1 MFKRR
6 RLASALMSR
15 PAPDMSPKDA
25 REVLGV
31 SSASTAAE
39 LRRAYRVA
47 AKRAHPDAG
56 GDEGA
61 FRQVVDAYR
70 VLQDPRDPDLTHAPL
85 RPRGAFCPDLEITP
99 RLALD
104 GGEVDHDLTD
114 GRRIRITLPPG
125 LRAGDRVRAA
135 GAELRVYIRAED
147 GVLVRGDD
155 IWITAKVAPG
165 VLRKGGR
172 IRVET
177 PLGTRSVWIDAK
189 AAERGLA
196 SVDGEGLPA
205 RGKRPK
211 GRLYIRLAAVGPG
224 VADSA
229 ALALLRRFAAA
240 WAA

>member
-1 MFKRR
+1 
-6 RLASALMSR
+6 
-15 PAPDMSPKDA
+15 MSPKDA

-47 AKRAHPDAG
+47 AKRAHPDSG

-61 FRQVVDAYR
+61 FRQIVDAYR
-70 VLQDPRDPDLTHAPL
+70 VLQDPQDRQFATAPA
-85 RPRGAFCPDLEITP
+85 RSRTAPRPDLEVGP
-99 RLALD
+99 RLALE
-104 GGEVDHDLTD
+104 GGEVDHVLAD
-114 GRRIRITLPPG
+114 GRLIRITLPPG

-135 GAELRVYIRAED
+135 GAELRIYIRAED

-155 IWITAKVAPG
+155 IWITAKVAPS

-177 PLGTRSVWIDAK
+177 PLGTRSVWVDAK
-189 AAERGLA
+189 AAERGLV
-196 SVDGEGLPA
+196 SVEGEGLPA
-205 RGKRPK
+205 RGKRPR
-211 GRLYIRLAAVGPG
+211 GRLYVRLAAAEPG